1 MQFRDKLFHLRKKS
15 GMTQAE
21 LAEALNVSRQA
32 ISKWEMG
39 TTVPDINNILS
50 ISKIFRVSIDYLVND
65 ELDIEEDLP
74 SIKATSNV
82 TKINLANGK
91 LNTEE
96 DSPTIKTTS
105 NIAKVNP
112 TADKLEIEEESS
124 LTKTTSKTTKKYIWI
139 RIITAFCIITSFYII
154 GIITHTTTTV
164 TTFLFTLGFIFSIYY
179 IIKLLVLF
187 LSNKKEK

>member
-1 MQFRDKLFHLRKKS
+1 MQFRDKLFQLRKKS

-39 TTVPDINNILS
+39 TTAPDINNILS
-50 ISKIFRVSIDYLVND
+50 ISKIFRVSIDYLLND

-74 SIKATSNV
+74 LIKATSNV
-82 TKINLANGK
+82 TKINLDNDE

-96 DSPTIKTTS
+96 DSPTIKATS
-105 NIAKVNP
+105 NITEVNSP
-112 TADKLEIEEESS
+112 PDKLEIEEESS
-124 LTKTTSKTTKKYIWI
+124 LTKATSKTTKKYIWI
-139 RIITAFCIITSFYII
+139 RFITAFCIITSFYII
-154 GIITHTTTTV
+154 GIITHIPATV
-164 TTFLFTLGFIFSIYY
+164 TTFLFTLGCIFAIYY

-187 LSNKKEK
+187 LSNKKET